1 MKYSTPANL
10 GTRPVTILGAGTLGR
25 RIALMFATQGTAV
38 NIYDL
43 KDENC
48 KAAKDYVEAELP
60 KLLAKIPNAVAGTV
74 TGFVDMAAA
83 VTDAWLIIEAIPE
96 KLELK
101 RTVFGQLD
109 KAAPPDAILASNSSS
124 YPARQFIDEVSEAG
138 RLRVVNTHFYM
149 PPTQNAVEVMSC
161 GFTDAEVLNTL
172 LSTLPKYGLSPF
184 LVRKESVGFIFNRVW
199 AAIKRESLAVVAE
212 GVSTPEDIDRIFMVN
227 TGSPGGPFRLMDQ
240 VGLDVV
246 LAIEEHYAAL
256 NPTLPVGPRDLLK
269 KYIAAGKLGVKS
281 GEGFYVYPKK

>member
-1 MKYSTPANL
+1 MKYSTPADL
-10 GTRPVTILGAGTLGR
+10 GKRPVTVIGAGTLGR
-25 RIALMFATQGTAV
+25 RIALMFATQGAEV
-38 NIYDL
+38 RIYDL
-43 KDENC
+43 SAENC

-60 KLLAKIPNAVAGTV
+60 KLLAKVPNAVAGTI
-74 TGFVDMAAA
+74 TGLVNMAAA
-83 VTDAWLIIEAIPE
+83 VANAWLIIEAIPE

-109 KAAPPDAILASNSSS
+109 KIAPSDAILASNSSS
-124 YPARQFIDEVSEAG
+124 YPTREFIDEVSDEG
-138 RLRVVNTHFYM
+138 RLRMVNTHFYM
-149 PPTQNAVEVMSC
+149 PPVQNAVEIMSC
-161 GFTDAEVLNTL
+161 SFTDAEVLNTL

-199 AAIKRESLAVVAE
+199 AAIKRESLEVVAE
-212 GVSTPEDIDRIFMVN
+212 GVSTPEDIDKIFMVN
-227 TGSPGGPFRLMDQ
+227 TGAPGGPFRLMDQ

-256 NPTLPVGPRDLLK
+256 NPALPVGPRDLLK
-269 KYIAAGKLGVKS
+269 KYIAAGKLGIKS